1 MSENIEAKVVESEE
15 LSIQEK
21 EQLVQEKAGATFEDG
36 VHKVDLTQ
44 PPASEQKQEE
54 ENAVQEQ
61 EPEGSVLRGDEP
73 VEETGEKAEVEL
85 PEVGQEN
92 QEETEEVILE
102 ELPEVEEEQEETI
115 KEVEDL
121 AEEVEEAFQKEEEQG
136 IELPENIQKV
146 VDFINETGGTLEDYV
161 ALNKDYSNT
170 DDLALL
176 REYYQQSKPH
186 LSSEEIDFLI
196 EDKFTFDEEVDDE
209 RDVKRKKLAFKEEVA
224 SAKSELEGLKTKY
237 YEEIKGGSRLTPDQQ
252 KAVDFFNRYNKE
264 NEETSKIAE
273 RQKSVFLQ
281 KTEQVFNDQF
291 KGFEYKVG
299 NKRYRFN
306 VKDAAEVKSQQSD
319 INNFIRKFLNE
330 DNTMNDAKSYHK
342 SLFTAM
348 NADAIANHFYEQ
360 GKADAVK
367 NMMAKSKNITNEPRP
382 QANGDMFINGLKVR
396 AITGADSSKLKIKTK
411 NNNN

>member
-1 MSENIEAKVVESEE
+1 MSENVEAKVVESEE

-21 EQLVQEKAGATFEDG
+21 EELVQEKAGAVFEDG
-36 VHKVDLTQ
+36 MYKVDLTQ
-44 PPASEQKQEE
+44 PPAEQTEQTED
-54 ENAVQEQ
+54 AIQEQ
-61 EPEGSVLRGDEP
+61 EPEGGVLRGSEP

-85 PEVGQEN
+85 QEVR
-92 QEETEEVILE
+92 QEEVEELVLE
-102 ELPEVEEEQEETI
+102 ELPEVEEEETI
-115 KEVEDL
+115 EEVEEL
-121 AEEVEEAFQKEEEQG
+121 AEKVEEAFQKEEEQG

-146 VDFINETGGTLEDYV
+146 VDFINETGGSLEDYV
-161 ALNKDYSNT
+161 ALNKDYSNV

-186 LSSEEIDFLI
+186 LSSDEIDFLI
-196 EDKFTFDEEVDDE
+196 EDKFTFDEDVDDD

-237 YEEIKGGSRLTPDQQ
+237 YEEIKAGSRLTPDQQ
-252 KAVDFFNRYNKE
+252 KAVDFFNRYNTE
-264 NEETSKIAE
+264 NEESSKIAE
-273 RQKSVFLQ
+273 RQKSIFLQ
-281 KTEQVFNDQF
+281 KTEQVFNDDF

-306 VKDAAEVKSQQSD
+306 VKDAGEVKSEQSD

-330 DNTMNDAKSYHK
+330 DNTMNDAKNYHK

-360 GKADAVK
+360 GKADATK
-367 NMMAKSKNITNEPRP
+367 ESMKKAKNINMDPRGVYTQP
-382 QANGDMFINGLKVR
+382 NDPSGIKARVLGDDASKI
-396 AITGADSSKLKIKTK
+396 KLKLK
-411 NNNN
+411 NY

>member
-1 MSENIEAKVVESEE
+1 MSENVEAKAIESEE

-21 EQLVQEKAGATFEDG
+21 EEALQEKAGTVFEDG
-36 VHKVDLTQ
+36 MYKVDLNQ
-44 PPASEQKQEE
+44 PPAAEQNKEE

-61 EPEGSVLRGDEP
+61 EPEGSVLRGNEP
-73 VEETGEKAEVEL
+73 AEEAGEEAQVEL
-85 PEVGQEN
+85 QEVRQEEKVK
-92 QEETEEVILE
+92 EETEETVLE
-102 ELPEVEEEQEETI
+102 ELPSQEEQEETI

-121 AEEVEEAFQKEEEQG
+121 AEKVEEAFQKEEEQG

-146 VDFINETGGTLEDYV
+146 VDFINETGGSLEDYV
-161 ALNKDYSNT
+161 ALNKDYSNV

-237 YEEIKGGSRLTPDQQ
+237 YEEIKAGSRLTTDQQ

-264 NEETSKIAE
+264 NEESSKIAE
-273 RQKSVFLQ
+273 KAKSVFLQ
-281 KTEQVFNDQF
+281 KTDQVFNDEF

-299 NKRYRFN
+299 DKRYRFN
-306 VKDAAEVKSQQSD
+306 VKNTDEVKTTQSD

-330 DNTMNDAKSYHK
+330 DQVMSDAKGYHK

-348 NADAIANHFYEQ
+348 NADAIANHFYQQ
-360 GKADAVK
+360 GKSDAMK
-367 NMMAKSKNITNEPRP
+367 ESMKTAKNINMDPRGVHTKNTQGGM
-382 QANGDMFINGLKVR
+382 QAKVLAGDD
-396 AITGADSSKLKIKTK
+396 TSKLKLKLK
-411 NNNN
+411 NY

>member
-1 MSENIEAKVVESEE
+1 MSENVEAKAIESEE

-21 EQLVQEKAGATFEDG
+21 EELVQEKAGATFEDG
-36 VHKVDLTQ
+36 MYKVDLTQ
-44 PPASEQKQEE
+44 PPAEQTEQTED
-54 ENAVQEQ
+54 AIQEQ

-73 VEETGEKAEVEL
+73 AEEAGEEAQVELQEVRQEEEVKEEAEETV
-85 PEVGQEN
+85 
-92 QEETEEVILE
+92 LE
-102 ELPEVEEEQEETI
+102 ELPTQEEQEETI

-121 AEEVEEAFQKEEEQG
+121 AEKVEEAFQKEEEQG

-146 VDFINETGGTLEDYV
+146 VDFINETGGSLEDYV
-161 ALNKDYSNT
+161 ALNKDYPNV

-237 YEEIKGGSRLTPDQQ
+237 YEEIKAGSRLTPDQQ
-252 KAVDFFNRYNKE
+252 KAVDFFNRYNTE
-264 NEETSKIAE
+264 NEESSKIAE
-273 RQKSVFLQ
+273 KAKSVFLQ
-281 KTEQVFNDQF
+281 KTDQVFNDEF

-299 NKRYRFN
+299 DKRYRFN
-306 VKDAAEVKSQQSD
+306 VKDTDEVKTTQSD

-330 DNTMNDAKSYHK
+330 DQVMSDAKGYHK

-348 NADAIANHFYEQ
+348 NADAIANHFYQQ
-360 GKADAVK
+360 GKSDAMK
-367 NMMAKSKNITNEPRP
+367 ESMKTAKNINMDPRGVHAKNTQSGM
-382 QANGDMFINGLKVR
+382 QAKVLAGDD
-396 AITGADSSKLKIKTK
+396 TSKLKLKLK
-411 NNNN
+411 NY